1 MKKFGNIK
9 YFNDFQIKT
18 DSIIIPLHSPD
29 DSPEELIVND
39 SDPNITRAVVHVSY
53 EPKELEVEKELSKT
67 QSHNMVINQ
76 CQTSNKSDDKI
87 IIVENTYKNPRISK
101 DNIKNSI
108 ENNFKV
114 SNNLIKFEETSKL
127 SKLNR

>member
-53 EPKELEVEKELSKT
+53 EPKELEAEKELSKT
-67 QSHNMVINQ
+67 QSHNVVINQ

-87 IIVENTYKNPRISK
+87 IIVENTYKNPRIFK